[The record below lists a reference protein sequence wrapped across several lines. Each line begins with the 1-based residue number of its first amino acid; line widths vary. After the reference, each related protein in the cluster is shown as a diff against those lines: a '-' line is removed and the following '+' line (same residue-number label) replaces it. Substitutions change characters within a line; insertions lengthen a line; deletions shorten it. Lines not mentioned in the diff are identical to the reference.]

1 MGAAIVS
8 KANILESQIASEKLI
23 KDIEES
29 STNEQFSHMVSVVED
44 YNPKYE
50 QPIDH
55 SMESTRYSN
64 QTNRI
69 DEIQESLDDCFSHCD
84 VIYLYQQ

>member
-8 KANILESQIASEKLI
+8 KAHLLECQIASAKLEE
-23 KDIEES
+23 DIQES

-50 QPIDH
+50 PIDH
-55 SMESTRYSN
+55 FMESILHSN
-64 QTNRI
+64 QNNPT
-69 DEIQESLDDCFSHCD
+69 DEIQELVDDCFSYCE
-84 VIYLYQQ
+84 VIYLYEQ